1 MSSSFELTTTCKLLS
16 VCLLERDIVSWVY
29 PEQESDL
36 RDVVLAL
43 HGAVAKAEPFFFGK
57 LADAWFY
64 VRRGDDFALALS
76 ASDFNPAK
84 YAALLALQCRRYAQ
98 SHDVVADVLKPFLQV
113 FLSGAVGDEWRESSF
128 DYREAL
134 LAGSL
139 RRLVERFGAD
149 DVVRLWAAMLC
160 KRRILVIGTGDCA
173 DLLGLV
179 RSLPLLTFHRQNFG
193 VLRPLVLLDNATQL
207 SELKQLGAAY
217 VAGVLNAPTSPALAN
232 ALADVVVD
240 VGTRRVRGGDAEL
253 SAFEQALATM
263 LTELANDTQHD
274 DAAIVKALLVKTKAL
289 IARISTIGRDAIRTS
304 EALPDDL
311 KSLCV
316 SIAQAENI

>member
-1 MSSSFELTTTCKLLS
+1 MSSSLLS

-29 PEQESDL
+29 PEQSNDL
-36 RDVVLAL
+36 RDLVLAL
-43 HGAVAKAEPFFFGK
+43 HGAVGKSEPFFVGK

-64 VRRGDDFALALS
+64 VRRSDGFALAIAS
-76 ASDFNPAK
+76 SDFNPAK
-84 YAALLALQCRRYAQ
+84 YDALLALQCRRYAA
-98 SHDVVADVLKPFLQV
+98 SNDVVGAVLQPFLQV
-113 FLSGAVGDEWRESSF
+113 FLSASVGDEWRESSF

-139 RRLVERFGAD
+139 RRLVDRFGAD

-160 KRRILVIGTGDCA
+160 KRRILVVGTGDCA
-173 DLLGLV
+173 ELFGLV
-179 RSLPLLTFHRQNFG
+179 RSLPLLSFHRQNFG

-207 SELKQLGAAY
+207 AELKQLGAAY

-240 VGTRRVRGGDAEL
+240 VGARRVRGGDAEL
-253 SAFEQALATM
+253 SGFEQALSSM
-263 LTELANDTQHD
+263 LSEMASDTQQD
-274 DAAIVKALLVKTKAL
+274 DAAMVKALMVKTKAL
-289 IARISTIGRDAIRTS
+289 IARIASISSAGGREAIRTS

-311 KSLCV
+311 KTLCV
-316 SIAQAENI
+316 AIAQAENV